1 MNVSFFG
8 RDGKFCER
16 TSKHIFDENDDIDVV
31 VDVSEEIELVY
42 KQQVISWSNSF
53 KYLGS
58 FVSSYELFSYL
69 VDCIVGNA
77 NKTSSAVRSVC
88 RSAVALPM
96 SRAAGEV
103 TGFSNCAFKL
113 PCVTSFS

>member
-1 MNVSFFG
+1 M
-8 RDGKFCER
+8 
-16 TSKHIFDENDDIDVV
+16 
-31 VDVSEEIELVY
+31 
-42 KQQVISWSNSF
+42 ISWSNAF

-77 NKTSSAVRSVC
+77 NKASGALRSVC

-96 SRAAGEV
+96 SRAVSLHKSLVSPIAL
-103 TGFSNCAFKL
+103 FRL
-113 PCVTSFS
+113 HCVASFS